1 MTHLEPSS
9 FTLHVLLL
17 LSPVLV
23 SLQSPLY
30 NNNHHCFLLFTLP
43 KTFEVETRLIVI
55 GFEHFCFYCF
65 LNFFYI
71 FVWIISPALRA
82 KFLCLLVLWSI
93 RYYISWKFG
102 NLYLVYYFIFF
113 NFFAMEDVDSIDM
126 VIDSTTSNIQPFAL
140 CFDIVCWSIFF
151 KP

>member
-1 MTHLEPSS
+1 MTHFEPSS

-23 SLQSPLY
+23 PLPSPLY
-30 NNNHHCFLLFTLP
+30 NNHHCFLLLTLP
-43 KTFEVETRLIVI
+43 KAVEVETRLIVI
-55 GFEHFCFYCF
+55 WFEHFCFYCF

-71 FVWIISPALRA
+71 FLWILSPALQA
-82 KFLCLLVLWSI
+82 KFLCLLMFWSI

-102 NLYLVYYFIFF
+102 NLYLVYYFFF

-126 VIDSTTSNIQPFAL
+126 VIDSTTSNIQLFAL
-140 CFDIVCWSIFF
+140 CFDIVC
-151 KP
+151 

>member
-1 MTHLEPSS
+1 LTHFEPSS

-17 LSPVLV
+17 LSPILV
-23 SLQSPLY
+23 PIQSPLY
-30 NNNHHCFLLFTLP
+30 NNNHFLLFALP
-43 KTFEVETRLIVI
+43 KAFEAETCLIFL
-55 GFEHFCFYCF
+55 GFQHFCFYCF

-71 FVWIISPALRA
+71 LVWILSPALRT
-82 KFLCLLVLWSI
+82 KFLCLRVLWSI

-113 NFFAMEDVDSIDM
+113 NFFAIEDYVDSIDM